1 MSWPSIIES
10 DTAILCI
17 VGFTPPAIALSAGN
31 ALTSAST
38 LVSPALT
45 SSPSLIVA
53 TEIFKPPPL
62 ARAETAS

>member
-1 MSWPSIIES
+1 MSWPSILES
-10 DTAILCI
+10 DTAILCT
-17 VGFTPPAIALSAGN
+17 VGFTPPAIALSTGN
-31 ALTSAST
+31 ALASASA

-53 TEIFKPPPL
+53 TETFKPPSL